1 MVRRSTP
8 QKKLDEQAFPVR
20 VRIATPQNGFG
31 VELDAV
37 YRWLNTEIGGG
48 HYAVHSSSGI
58 ACDAVGFHFRDLECA
73 THFLRAFPGLKLADG
88 VDSICFTSPA
98 QSLLWEGS
106 ELFGVCNLFSQT
118 KGPAAIIAIAKA
130 MTDSTGNLEPLPGIY
145 PDKTAPVVRN
155 TKEGRE
161 LAMLRWGMPSPA
173 FALKNRNADR
183 GVTNVRNTKSP
194 HWRRWLSVEHRCVV
208 PFTSFAEPD
217 QSPGG
222 DKKNVWFAFDET
234 RPQAFFA
241 GVWTRWTSVRK
252 VKDGETTDDL
262 FGFLTTEPNNV
273 VGPVHHKAMPV
284 ILQTEEEIDAWLTL
298 PTEEALKLQKPL
310 PDDVL
315 EIVARGT
322 SRDDAPD
329 PTL

>member
-8 QKKLDEQAFPVR
+8 QKKLDERAFPVR
-20 VRIATPQNGFG
+20 VRIATPDNGFG

-37 YRWLNTEIGGG
+37 YRWLSAEIGGG
-48 HYAVHSSSGI
+48 QYAVHSSSGI

-118 KGPAAIIAIAKA
+118 KGPAAIREIAKA
-130 MTDSTGNLEPLPGIY
+130 MTDSTGNQPPLPGIY
-145 PDKTAPVVRN
+145 PDKMAPVVRN
-155 TKEGRE
+155 SKEGRE

-173 FALKNRNADR
+173 FALKNKKTDR

-194 HWRRWLSVEHRCVV
+194 HWRRWLGVENRCVV
-208 PFTSFAEPD
+208 PFTSFAEND
-217 QSPGG
+217 QRPGG
-222 DKKNVWFAFDET
+222 NKQPVWFAFDDT
-234 RPQAFFA
+234 RPLAFFA
-241 GVWTRWTSVRK
+241 GIWTRWTSVRK
-252 VKDGETTDDL
+252 LKDGETTDEL
-262 FGFLTTEPNNV
+262 FAFLTTDPNDV
-273 VGPVHHKAMPV
+273 VEPVHPKAMPV
-284 ILQTEEEIDAWLTL
+284 ILQTAEEIDAWLTL
-298 PTEEALKLQKPL
+298 PTDEAMKLQKPL
-310 PDDVL
+310 PHGVL
-315 EIVARGT
+315 KIVAEGAAY
-322 SRDDAPD
+322 DEAPD